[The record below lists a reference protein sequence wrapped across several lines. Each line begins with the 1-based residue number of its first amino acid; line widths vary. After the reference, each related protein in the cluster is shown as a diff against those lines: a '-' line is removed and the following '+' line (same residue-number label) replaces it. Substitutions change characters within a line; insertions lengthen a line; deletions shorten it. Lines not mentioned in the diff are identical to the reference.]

1 MHPCWIARR
10 WLALVVLLGGPW
22 IVLFFFSNPAQ
33 TEEKPRTPAG
43 QTLPFR
49 VPAGFVAERV
59 AGAPLVEHPM
69 FACFDER
76 GRLFVADS
84 LGVNPA
90 GEQLRDKP
98 AQVIRVLEDADGDGC
113 YENSTIFAD
122 KLTYPE
128 GIAWYEGA
136 IYTAAPPSVWRL
148 QDNGKGSA
156 GPRRELVTGFV
167 HTGVADELH
176 GPTLGRDGRLYFGCG
191 RFPHEI
197 HNPGGP
203 VRWKGRAPLILRC
216 RPDGGDLEVFGGAHG
231 NPVKAAFTPEGEVL
245 YCGTWGTRVETMDK
259 EGRPREDSLLHC
271 IAGGNYPQLDG
282 DFFRPEFAHTPEVLP
297 PLTYLGVA
305 AACGMAR
312 YQSDAF
318 GADYRGNL
326 FSALYNL
333 HQVRRY
339 AIERDGATFR
349 SRDEDFVVSADAA
362 FHPTDVLED
371 ADGSLLIV
379 DTGSWFSHCPT
390 SQLGNKPVA
399 GGIYRIRRQGAA
411 RPTDPRG
418 LTLKWE
424 RLSARELTAVLDDSR
439 FAVRER
445 AIARLAKQGNEA
457 VASLQEVVRT
467 GRTAEARRNAVWTLA
482 RIDGPAARAAVRLAL
497 ADKSSSVR
505 QTAAYA
511 AGLHRDR
518 QALPRLLEL
527 LASGTPSI
535 RRAAAEALG
544 RLGQGRAV
552 SHLLEALK
560 QSEDLYLEHSL
571 LYAVI
576 RIGDRAATVKGLD
589 DPDPRVRRGALIAL
603 DQMEHGNLTRDRVAP
618 LLNTIDPALRQT
630 ALAIITARP
639 GWASEILRPLQ
650 EWLAAKTLSSE
661 QQAGLRS
668 AVLAFAK
675 DAAVQQRIADA
686 LEQASTPDA
695 TRLLVLETLAQAP
708 VDKFPPLWS
717 KGLQRSL
724 GHSDKRIVRQ
734 TLAAMR
740 AGGVSDLDDSL
751 LLLAQD
757 TKESDDVRLEAL
769 AVVAARL
776 PRLGPEL
783 FDFLRTR
790 LDKEQQPLRRRTAAT
805 VLGSA
810 RLERRQREA
819 LCPAIQT
826 AGPLELPQM
835 LAAYEHPGDAALGA
849 KLLAA
854 LEKSPA
860 LSSLP
865 AGLLRRVLKEYPA
878 AVGQAAEPLYQRLA
892 GDSAQQRARLA
903 ELEPVLSGGDVQRGR
918 EVFFGKKAAC
928 TACHTV
934 QGQGGRVGPDL
945 SKIGSIRSRRDLLE
959 AVIFPSASFARG
971 YEPYQITLRSG
982 RAYTGLIARETAD
995 ALYLVAPD
1003 RAEIRLPRSAIE
1015 SLERSSVSIMPQGLD
1030 GQISR
1035 QELTDLLAF
1044 LSSLR

>member
-1 MHPCWIARR
+1 MHPRGIIRR
-10 WLALVVLLGGPW
+10 CLALFVIFGAAW
-22 IVLFFFSNPAQ
+22 ILFFVARPAQ
-33 TEEKPRTPAG
+33 TEEKPPA
-43 QTLPFR
+43 TTDKALPFR
-49 VPAGFVAERV
+49 VPTGFVAECI
-59 AGAPLVEHPM
+59 AGPPLVEHPM
-69 FACFDER
+69 FACFDEQ

-98 AQVIRVLEDADGDGC
+98 AQVIRVLEDADGDGR
-113 YENSTIFAD
+113 YDKSTIFAD

-128 GIAWYEGA
+128 GIAWHEGA

-148 QDNGKGSA
+148 EDNGKGIA
-156 GPRRELVTGFV
+156 GERRELVTGFV

-191 RFPHEI
+191 RFAHEI
-197 HNPGGP
+197 RNPGGP

-216 RPDGGDLEVFGGAHG
+216 RPDGRDLEVFSGAHG

-245 YCGTWGTRVETMDK
+245 YCGTWGTRLETMGK

-271 IAGGNYPQLDG
+271 IAGGNYPHLDG
-282 DFFRPEFAHTPEVLP
+282 DFFSPEFAHTPELLP
-297 PLTYLGVA
+297 PLAYLGVA

-312 YQSDAF
+312 YEGDAF

-326 FSALYNL
+326 FSALYNM
-333 HQVRRY
+333 HQVRRHV
-339 AIERDGATFR
+339 IERDGATFR
-349 SRDEDFVVSADAA
+349 ARPENFLVSEDAA
-362 FHPTDVLED
+362 FHPTDVVED
-371 ADGSLLIV
+371 ADGSLLVV

-390 SQLGNKPVA
+390 SQLGKKPVA

-411 RPTDPRG
+411 RLADPRG
-418 LTLKWE
+418 LSLKWD
-424 RLSARELTAVLDDSR
+424 RLTARELTTLLDDPR

-445 AIARLAKQGNEA
+445 AIACLAKQGNEA
-457 VASLQEVVRT
+457 VVSLQEVIRT
-467 GRTAEARRNAVWTLA
+467 GRTAAARRNAIWALT
-482 RIDGPAARAAVRLAL
+482 RIDGAEARAAVRLAP
-497 ADKSSSVR
+497 ADKDASVR

-511 AGLHRDR
+511 AGLHRDTE
-518 QALPRLLEL
+518 ALPRLLEI
-527 LASGTPSI
+527 LASDAPPL
-535 RRAAAEALG
+535 RRAAADALG

-552 SHLLEALK
+552 TPLLERLK
-560 QSEDLYLEHSL
+560 QSEDIFLEHSL
-571 LYAVI
+571 LYALI

-603 DQMEHGNLTRDRVAP
+603 DQMDHGNLTREQVTP
-618 LLNTIDPALRQT
+618 LLSTVDPALRQT
-630 ALAIITARP
+630 ALAVIIARP
-639 GWASEILRPLQ
+639 GWASEILRPLK
-650 EWLAAKTLSSE
+650 EWLDAKTLSAE
-661 QQAGLRS
+661 QQAGLRG

-675 DAAVQQRIADA
+675 DPAVQQQVADA
-686 LEQASTPDA
+686 LEQPSTPDA
-695 TRLLVLETLAQAP
+695 TRLLLLETLAQAP
-708 VDKFPPLWS
+708 LDKFPPLWS

-724 GHSDKRIVRQ
+724 EQSHKRIVRQ
-734 TLAAMR
+734 ALAAVQ

-751 LLLAQD
+751 LRLARD
-757 TKESDDVRLEAL
+757 NKESDEVRLEAL

-776 PRLGPEL
+776 PRIEPEL
-783 FDFLRTR
+783 FAFLRTQ
-790 LDKEQQPLRRRTAAT
+790 LDKEQEPLRRRTAAS

-810 RLERRQREA
+810 RLERRQLET
-819 LCPAIQT
+819 LCQAIQT
-826 AGPLELPQM
+826 ASPLELRQM

-865 AGLLRRVLKEYPA
+865 AGLLRRVLKEYPT
-878 AVGQAAEPLYQRLA
+878 AVRQAAEPLYQRLQ
-892 GDSAQQRARLA
+892 GNSAQQRARLA
-903 ELEPVLSGGDVQRGR
+903 ELEPVLSGGDVQHGR

-928 TACHTV
+928 TACHAI
-934 QGQGGRVGPDL
+934 QGQGGRIGPDL
-945 SKIGSIRSRRDLLE
+945 SKIGSIRTRHDLLE
-959 AVIFPSASFARG
+959 AVVFPSASFARG

-982 RAYTGLIARETAD
+982 RVSTGLIARETAD

-1003 RAEIRLPRSAIE
+1003 RAEIRVPRSAIE
-1015 SLERSSVSIMPQGLD
+1015 TLERSTVSIMPQGLD
-1030 GQISR
+1030 GQMSQ